1 MANIEFRRTSVV
13 NTTKYNIVNKG
24 LVIPGAYAIVEGEGL
39 TLNNSVIRNND
50 GTYKPLLKSVKVS
63 VEGDLGM
70 LLRAE
75 VSFTVQTDADFS
87 AYQQTFLSPNKKVT
101 IKYGYDRPHPGWA
114 NGGGTG
120 YWKDM
125 VIFDFSFA
133 FDSVNQVY
141 TCSFKAMGSASITED
156 LELHTVVANG
166 IGQSFK
172 ISVNGEDK
180 DAAVIH
186 MLDLIQYDAQ
196 QGKGEVLSAEN
207 IKSGDTIEVEGGHIV
222 LMLSGIGGSFAR
234 LMHPILKT
242 LSVDTRTVKPYV
254 SLNYIVNRII
264 NNGIMAYHQT
274 TNQTG
279 TGQVLYKIQPETISL
294 PLLCSADPMN
304 VIFTGGDAGIYT
316 SDVFVGDDTYGM
328 DFSKSTAPACLTGDK
343 ANIGNILIS
352 YDAIANIVQEA
363 MKSYANSVKAEKTTD
378 SSKRPTILKIKDF
391 IEKLSALIN
400 NASGGL
406 WDIGLLTDESS
417 LKEGGTPTML
427 ILDRNYRGAATATP
441 RVFNNRYPGDG
452 VTMTADLE
460 GEIAKDQVAQN
471 AYGSGRKGE
480 AARDI
485 AKQTT
490 IKNAAALAHAI
501 VNIPLKRTEEL
512 PAADFDS
519 DSCES
524 LATLMKAYVDNQP
537 VEVLKKFQN
546 LPMFIKLKL
555 KVMGVEGFRFGD
567 LISVSYFPPGY
578 KNVVFRVLK
587 YTSTIEGNTW
597 YTEVESV
604 ADVK

>member
-1 MANIEFRRTSVV
+1 MANIEFRRTSDIK
-13 NTTKYNIVNKG
+13 TPSYNIVQKG
-24 LVIPGAYAIVEGEGL
+24 LVIPGAYAIIQGEGL
-39 TLNNSVIRNND
+39 TLNNKVVRNSD

-87 AYQQTFLSPNKKVT
+87 SYQRTFLSPNKKVT
-101 IKYGYDRPHPGWA
+101 IQYGYDKPHPVWG
-114 NGGGTG
+114 NTKGD
-120 YWKDM
+120 WKNM
-125 VIFDFSFA
+125 VIFDFSFK

-141 TCSFKAMGSASITED
+141 ECSFKAMGASNITED
-156 LELHTVVANG
+156 LELQTVVANG
-166 IGQSFK
+166 IGKTFK
-172 ISVNGEDK
+172 ISVNGEEK
-180 DAAVIH
+180 ESGVIH

-196 QGKGEVLSAEN
+196 QAKGEVLSSEN
-207 IKSGDTIEVEGGHIV
+207 VESGETIPIEGGHIV

-234 LMHPILKT
+234 LLHPFLKG
-242 LSVDTRTVKPYV
+242 LGIDTRTVKPYV

-264 NNGIMAYHQT
+264 NNGVLEYHQQ

-279 TGQVLYKIQPETISL
+279 TSKVLYKIQPETVSL
-294 PLLCSADPMN
+294 PLLCSGDPLN
-304 VIFTGGDAGIYT
+304 VVFPGGDASIYT
-316 SDVFVGDDTYGM
+316 SDVFAGDDTFGM
-328 DFSKSTAPACLTGDK
+328 DFSNAPACLDGATAD
-343 ANIGNILIS
+343 IGNILIS

-363 MKSYANSVKAEKTTD
+363 MKAYANSSKAEKTT
-378 SSKRPTILKIKDF
+378 SSTKRPTILTIKNF

-406 WDIGLLTDESS
+406 WDIGLMADETSS
-417 LKEGGTPTML
+417 ASSGVTNMV
-427 ILDRNYRGAATATP
+427 ILDRNYRGNAGAATP
-441 RVFNNRYPGDG
+441 VVFNNRYPGDG
-452 VTMTADLE
+452 VTISADLE

-471 AYGSGRKGE
+471 AYGSGKGE

-485 AKQTT
+485 AGQTT
-490 IKNAAALAHAI
+490 VKNAAALAHAI

-512 PAADFDS
+512 PASDFDA

-524 LATLMKAYVDNQP
+524 LTSLMKSYVDNQP
-537 VEVLKKFQN
+537 VETLKKFQN

-555 KVMGVEGFRFGD
+555 KLMGVHGFRFGD
-567 LISVSYFPPGY
+567 LVSVSYFPPGY